1 MNTPLPL
8 LHREDDPYDA
18 ELIQSVLATER
29 TERNGIKEAQRHGEE
44 YFRLLIENASD
55 LITILDADGTI
66 RYESPA
72 VERVLGYNP
81 QDLTHKNI
89 FEFVHPDDTPQV
101 RSAFAHALHTPGT
114 TLSVECRFRHHDG
127 SWRIFETIGKNL
139 LDDPAVAGIVINSR
153 DITERKAV
161 ERLKDELI
169 SVVSHELRTPLTSL
183 RGFAE
188 LLLQRDFP
196 PEKQREF
203 VTIIHSEALRLT
215 NLINDFLDLQR
226 MESGRQIY
234 TFASVDV
241 APLLREAVAVFTS
254 EGGKHPLHLEALDTL
269 PPVRADA
276 ERISQVLSNLLS
288 NAVKFSPCGGEVTVG
303 ARQEGAEMVVS
314 VTDQGVGIP
323 PEAVPKLFNKFYRV
337 DSVATR
343 TIKGTGLGLALV
355 KEIVEAH
362 QGRVWVE
369 SVLGQGSTFFF
380 TLPTAPPATQALS
393 ASDTVT
399 GESPHI
405 LLVEDDQA
413 YARLLCEHFARVGLS
428 VTTTAYAEQAL
439 ELARLSP
446 PRLVLTDVYL
456 AGRMDGW
463 DLLIALK
470 DDPILRSIPVM
481 VISAGQEA
489 NVRGLALGGADYLLK
504 PVSRQWLLQA
514 IRQRLSSLSG
524 KRVLVVDDDKVLRRQ
539 LVEALSAE
547 EDIEVEEAANGP
559 EALARIEQCTPD
571 LLLLDLLMPE
581 MDGFEVLRQLRA
593 GKHAMN
599 LAVLVVTGKD
609 LLPSEKAYIKQR
621 LASLVSKEEAG
632 LDYFAQVIGQI
643 LAA

>member
-8 LHREDDPYDA
+8 LHREDDPYDV
-18 ELIQSVLATER
+18 ELIQSVLAAER
-29 TERNGIKEAQRHGEE
+29 TERNGIEGAQRYGEE
-44 YFRLLIENASD
+44 HFRLLIENASD
-55 LITILDADGTI
+55 LITILDATGTI

-72 VERVLGYNP
+72 VERVLGYSP
-81 QDLTHKNI
+81 QALTHKNI

-101 RSAFAHALHTPGT
+101 RSAFTHALHTPGT

-226 MESGRQIY
+226 MESGRQTY
-234 TFASVDV
+234 TFASVDI
-241 APLLREAVAVFTS
+241 APLLHETVAVFTS
-254 EGGKHPLHLEALDTL
+254 EGGIHPLHLEALDTL
-269 PPVRADA
+269 PPARADA
-276 ERISQVLSNLLS
+276 DRISQVLSNLLS
-288 NAVKFSPCGGEVTVG
+288 NAVKFSPGGGEVTVG
-303 ARQEGAEMVVS
+303 ARQEGAEVV
-314 VTDQGVGIP
+314 VWVADQGVGIP

-369 SVLGQGSTFFF
+369 SSLGKGSTFFF
-380 TLPTAPPATQALS
+380 TLPASSQATPAVS
-393 ASDTVT
+393 AADTVP
-399 GESPHI
+399 GETPYI

-446 PRLVLTDVYL
+446 PRLVLTDIYL

-470 DDPILRSIPVM
+470 DNPILRSIPVM

-504 PVSRQWLLQA
+504 PVSQQWLLQA

-524 KRVLVVDDDKVLRRQ
+524 KKVLVVDDDKVLRRQ

-559 EALARIEQCTPD
+559 EALARIVQCTPD

-581 MDGFEVLRQLRA
+581 MDGFEVLRELRA

-609 LLPSEKAYIKQR
+609 LLPSEKVYIKQR